1 MIPKA
6 FVVTVTRHVTVISVG
21 DTATGPLVWL
31 WFVLYSRWQEK
42 LVSSEAGETDRGF
55 LFPTHAPRGPSSP
68 VGAQAT
74 YMHCSRPRAGR
85 TWQPAL
91 DGGPAPGLPSPP
103 PWWRVNLNDS
113 DLLEKV
119 TKRDGTLRWLPDSG

>member
-42 LVSSEAGETDRGF
+42 LVSSEAGENRQG
-55 LFPTHAPRGPSSP
+55 LSLSHPRSQRPELPRG
-68 VGAQAT
+68 
-74 YMHCSRPRAGR
+74 RPGHAH
-85 TWQPAL
+85 AL
-91 DGGPAPGLPSPP
+91 FTTAC
-103 PWWRVNLNDS
+103 RS
-113 DLLEKV
+113 DLAAGSQWWPCPRPPLSSSLVEGK
-119 TKRDGTLRWLPDSG
+119 PE